1 MTDAHSKPKPV
12 DGTGQNGAKN
22 APMTEDRDIDDPLPP
37 EEIEPASGLT
47 PEEAEQARKRYLL
60 KRFWIS
66 ARGYWSRRGDRLAW
80 PFSLGLLAMI
90 GINVGFQYGIN
101 VWNRGIF
108 DAIEKRDAST
118 VYFLGSVFPPLV
130 LGSVLIVTSQVYAR
144 MLIQRRWRSWLTKLL
159 VARWIANGRYYQLN
173 LIDGDHQNPE
183 ARLSED
189 MRIATEAPVDFV
201 AGVIAAFVSAST
213 FIVVLWTIGGALK
226 LSVAG
231 VWITIPGFLVVAAV
245 IYAVVTSSSIALI
258 GRNFVRVSE
267 VKNQLEAEFRY
278 TLTRVRENG
287 ESIALLGGEEE
298 ERSDL
303 DKRFVNVRRQWRL
316 MALQYMR
323 TTIVSHGSMLI
334 APVVPVLLCAPKF
347 LDGSM
352 SLGEV
357 MQSAS
362 AFTIVQSAF
371 GWLVDNY
378 PRLADWNACARRV
391 ASLMM
396 SLDGLERAEQ
406 SDTLGRIVR
415 GETEGETMLS
425 LKDVSVSLGD
435 GTAVVK
441 ETDVEIGPGERVL
454 VAGESGSG
462 KSTLVRA
469 IAGLWPWGGGDV
481 SFRAGSRLFM
491 LPQRPYIPSGTLRR
505 AVCYPQAAES
515 WTLEEIGAALD
526 KVGLGHLK
534 DKVEEEAPWDQTL
547 SGGEKQRL
555 TFARLLLND
564 PDIIVMDEATAALDE
579 KSQDK
584 MMQTVIDELPDATIV
599 SVAHRAELEAFHSR
613 KITLERREGG
623 AKLVS
628 DIHLAPRKG
637 RAGSLLRRMVKRK

>member
-1 MTDAHSKPKPV
+1 MTDADAKPKPV
-12 DGTGQNGAKN
+12 DGTGHNGAENVN
-22 APMTEDRDIDDPLPP
+22 ANDAPDDPLPP
-37 EEIEPASGLT
+37 EELEPAVGLT
-47 PEEAEQARKRYLL
+47 PQQAEEARKRYLL
-60 KRFWIS
+60 KRFLIS
-66 ARGYWSRRGDRLAW
+66 ARGFWSRRGDGLAW
-80 PFSLGLLAMI
+80 PFSIGLLAMI
-90 GINVGFQYGIN
+90 GVNVGFQYGIN

-118 VYFLGSVFPPLV
+118 VYFLASIFPPLV
-130 LGSVLIVTSQVYAR
+130 LGSVFIVTSQVYVR
-144 MLIQRRWRSWLTKLL
+144 MRIQRRWRSWLTKVL
-159 VARWIANGRYYQLN
+159 VSRWIANGRYYQLN

-213 FIVVLWTIGGALK
+213 FIVVLWTIGGALTLPIGG
-226 LSVAG
+226 LSV
-231 VWITIPGFLVVAAV
+231 TIPGFLVIAAV
-245 IYAVVTSSSIALI
+245 IYALITSSSIALI

-303 DKRFVNVRRQWRL
+303 DRRFRNVRHQWKQ
-316 MALQYMR
+316 MAQQYMR
-323 TTIVSHGSMLI
+323 TTVVSHGSMLI
-334 APVVPVLLCAPKF
+334 APVVPLLLCAPKF

-352 SLGEV
+352 SLGQV
-357 MQSAS
+357 MQAAS

-406 SDTLGRIVR
+406 SDKLGRIVR

-441 ETDVEIGPGERVL
+441 ETDVEIGRGERVL

-469 IAGLWPWGGGDV
+469 IAGLWPWGGGSV

-491 LPQRPYIPSGTLRR
+491 LPQRPYVPSGTLRR

-515 WTLEEIGAALD
+515 WTFEEIGEALD

-579 KSQDK
+579 KSQDR
-584 MMQTVIDELPDATIV
+584 MMQTVIDELPDATII

-613 KITLERREGG
+613 KITLERRDGG

-628 DIHLAPRKG
+628 DIHLIPRKS
-637 RAGSLLRRMVKRK
+637 RSHSLLRRMVKRR

>member
-1 MTDAHSKPKPV
+1 MTDADANPKPV

-213 FIVVLWTIGGALK
+213 FIVVLWTIGGALT

>member
-1 MTDAHSKPKPV
+1 MTDADAKPKPV
-12 DGTGQNGAKN
+12 DGTGQNGAEN
-22 APMTEDRDIDDPLPP
+22 VHANDDPLPP
-37 EEIEPASGLT
+37 EEMEPASGLT
-47 PEEAEQARKRYLL
+47 PEEAAEARKKYLL

-66 ARGYWSRRGDRLAW
+66 ARGFWSRRGDALAW
-80 PFSLGLLAMI
+80 PFSIGLLAMI

-118 VYFLGSVFPPLV
+118 VYFLASIFPPLV
-130 LGSVLIVTSQVYAR
+130 LGSVMIVTSQVYVR
-144 MLIQRRWRSWLTKLL
+144 MRIQRRWRSWLTKVL
-159 VARWIANGRYYQLN
+159 VSRWIAHGRYYQLN

-213 FIVVLWTIGGALK
+213 FIVVLWTIGGALT
-226 LSVAG
+226 LPIGGA
-231 VWITIPGFLVVAAV
+231 WITIPGFLVIAAV
-245 IYAVVTSSSIALI
+245 IYALITSSSIALI

-303 DKRFVNVRRQWRL
+303 DKRFRNVRQQWKQ
-316 MALQYMR
+316 MAQQYMR
-323 TTIVSHGSMLI
+323 TTVVSHGSMLI
-334 APVVPVLLCAPKF
+334 APVVPLLLCAPKF

-352 SLGEV
+352 SLGQV
-357 MQSAS
+357 MQAAS

-406 SDTLGRIVR
+406 SDKLGRIVR

-441 ETDVEIGPGERVL
+441 ETDVEIERGERVL

-469 IAGLWPWGGGDV
+469 IAGLWPWGGGSV

-515 WTLEEIGAALD
+515 WTFEEIGEALD

-579 KSQDK
+579 KSQDR
-584 MMQTVIDELPDATIV
+584 MMQTVIDELPDATII

-628 DIHLAPRKG
+628 DIHLIPRKA
-637 RAGSLLRRMVKRK
+637 RSGSLLRRMVKRR

>member
-1 MTDAHSKPKPV
+1 MTDADAKPKPV
-12 DGTGQNGAKN
+12 DGTGQNGAEN
-22 APMTEDRDIDDPLPP
+22 VHANDDPLPP
-37 EEIEPASGLT
+37 EEMEPASGLT
-47 PEEAEQARKRYLL
+47 PEEAEEARKKYLL

-66 ARGYWSRRGDRLAW
+66 ARGFWSRRGDALAW
-80 PFSLGLLAMI
+80 PFSIGLLAMI

-118 VYFLGSVFPPLV
+118 VYFLASIFPPLV
-130 LGSVLIVTSQVYAR
+130 LGSVMIVTSQVYVR
-144 MLIQRRWRSWLTKLL
+144 MRIQRRWRSWLTKVL
-159 VARWIANGRYYQLN
+159 VSRWIGHGRYYQLN

-213 FIVVLWTIGGALK
+213 FIVVLWTIGGALT
-226 LSVAG
+226 LPIGGA
-231 VWITIPGFLVVAAV
+231 WITVPGFLVIAAV
-245 IYAVVTSSSIALI
+245 IYALITSSSIALI

-303 DKRFVNVRRQWRL
+303 DRRFRNVRKQWKQ
-316 MALQYMR
+316 MAQQYMR
-323 TTIVSHGSMLI
+323 TTVVSHGSMLI
-334 APVVPVLLCAPKF
+334 APVVPLLLCAPKF

-352 SLGEV
+352 SLGQV
-357 MQSAS
+357 MQAAS

-406 SDTLGRIVR
+406 SEKLGRIVR

-441 ETDVEIGPGERVL
+441 ETDVEIGRGERVL

-469 IAGLWPWGGGDV
+469 IAGLWPWGGGSV

-515 WTLEEIGAALD
+515 WTFEEIGEALD

-579 KSQDK
+579 KSQDR
-584 MMQTVIDELPDATIV
+584 MMQTVIDELPDATII

-628 DIHLAPRKG
+628 DIHLIPRKA
-637 RAGSLLRRMVKRK
+637 RSGSLLRRMVKRPKF

>member
-1 MTDAHSKPKPV
+1 MTDADAKPQPV
-12 DGTGQNGAKN
+12 DGTGHNGAEN
-22 APMTEDRDIDDPLPP
+22 VHANDAPDDPLPP
-37 EEIEPASGLT
+37 EELEPAAGLT
-47 PEEAEQARKRYLL
+47 PQQAEEARKRYLL

-66 ARGYWSRRGDRLAW
+66 ARGFWSRRGDGLAW
-80 PFSLGLLAMI
+80 PFSIGLLAMI
-90 GINVGFQYGIN
+90 GVNVGFQYGIN

-118 VYFLGSVFPPLV
+118 VYFLASIFPPLV
-130 LGSVLIVTSQVYAR
+130 LGSVFIVTSQVYVR
-144 MLIQRRWRSWLTKLL
+144 MRIQRRWRSWLTKVL
-159 VARWIANGRYYQLN
+159 VSRWIANGRYYQLN

-213 FIVVLWTIGGALK
+213 FIVVLWTIGGALTLPIGG
-226 LSVAG
+226 LSV
-231 VWITIPGFLVVAAV
+231 TIPGFLVIAAV
-245 IYAVVTSSSIALI
+245 IYALITSSSIALI

-303 DKRFVNVRRQWRL
+303 DRRFRNVRHQWKQ
-316 MALQYMR
+316 MAQQYMR
-323 TTIVSHGSMLI
+323 TTVVSHGSMLI
-334 APVVPVLLCAPKF
+334 APVVPLLLCAPKF

-352 SLGEV
+352 SLGQV
-357 MQSAS
+357 MQAAS

-406 SDTLGRIVR
+406 SDKLGRIVR

-441 ETDVEIGPGERVL
+441 ETDVEIGRGERVL

-469 IAGLWPWGGGDV
+469 IAGLWPWGGGSV

-491 LPQRPYIPSGTLRR
+491 LPQRPYVPSGTLRR

-515 WTLEEIGAALD
+515 WTFEEIGEALD

-579 KSQDK
+579 KSQDR
-584 MMQTVIDELPDATIV
+584 MMQTVIDELPDATII

-628 DIHLAPRKG
+628 DIHLIPHKARS
-637 RAGSLLRRMVKRK
+637 RSLLRRMVKRR

>member
-1 MTDAHSKPKPV
+1 MTDADANSKRA
-12 DGTGQNGAKN
+12 DGTGKNGAGKVHVEN
-22 APMTEDRDIDDPLPP
+22 AADEPLPP
-37 EEIEPASGLT
+37 EEIGPDEGLT
-47 PEEAEQARKRYLL
+47 PEEAEKARKKYLL

-66 ARGYWSRRGDRLAW
+66 ARGFWSRRGDGLAW
-80 PFSLGLLAMI
+80 PFSIGLLVMI
-90 GINVGFQYGIN
+90 GINVAFQYGVN

-118 VYFLGSVFPPLV
+118 VYFLASIFPPLV
-130 LGSVLIVTSQVYAR
+130 LGSVLIVTSQVYVR
-144 MLIQRRWRSWLTKLL
+144 MRIQRRWRSWLTKVL
-159 VARWIANGRYYQLN
+159 VSRWIANGRYYQLN

-213 FIVVLWTIGGALK
+213 FIVVLWTIGGALT
-226 LSVAG
+226 LPIGG

-245 IYAVVTSSSIALI
+245 IYALITSSSIAWI
-258 GRNFVRVSE
+258 GRNFVKVSE

-303 DKRFVNVRRQWRL
+303 DSRFRNVRHQWKR
-316 MALQYMR
+316 MAQQYMR
-323 TTIVSHGSMLI
+323 TTVVSHGSMLI

-352 SLGEV
+352 SLGQV
-357 MQSAS
+357 MQAAS

-406 SDTLGRIVR
+406 SNTLGRIVR

-469 IAGLWPWGGGDV
+469 IAGLWPWGGGSV

-515 WTLEEIGAALD
+515 WTADEIGAALD

-579 KSQDK
+579 KSQDR
-584 MMQTVIDELPDATIV
+584 MMQTVIDELPDATII

-628 DIHLAPRKG
+628 DIHLIPRKA
-637 RAGSLLRRMVKRK
+637 RSGSLLRRMVKRR

>member
-1 MTDAHSKPKPV
+1 MTDADAKPKPV
-12 DGTGQNGAKN
+12 DGTGQNGAEN
-22 APMTEDRDIDDPLPP
+22 VHANDDPLPP
-37 EEIEPASGLT
+37 EEMEPASGLT
-47 PEEAEQARKRYLL
+47 PEEAAEARKKYLL

-66 ARGYWSRRGDRLAW
+66 ARGFWSRRGDALAW
-80 PFSLGLLAMI
+80 PFSIGLLAMI

-118 VYFLGSVFPPLV
+118 VYFLASIFPPLV
-130 LGSVLIVTSQVYAR
+130 LGSVMIVTSQVYVR
-144 MLIQRRWRSWLTKLL
+144 MRIQRRWRSWLTKVL
-159 VARWIANGRYYQLN
+159 VSRWIAHGRYYQLN

-213 FIVVLWTIGGALK
+213 FIVVLWTIGGALT
-226 LSVAG
+226 LPIGGASM
-231 VWITIPGFLVVAAV
+231 TIPGFLVIAAV
-245 IYAVVTSSSIALI
+245 IYALITSSSIALI

-303 DKRFVNVRRQWRL
+303 DNRFRNVRQQWKQ
-316 MALQYMR
+316 MAQQYMR
-323 TTIVSHGSMLI
+323 TTVVSHGSMLI
-334 APVVPVLLCAPKF
+334 APVVPLLLCAPKF

-352 SLGEV
+352 SLGQV
-357 MQSAS
+357 MQAAS

-406 SDTLGRIVR
+406 SEKLGRIVR

-441 ETDVEIGPGERVL
+441 ETDVEIGRGERVL

-469 IAGLWPWGGGDV
+469 IAGLWPWGGGSV

-515 WTLEEIGAALD
+515 WTFEEIGEALD

-555 TFARLLLND
+555 TFARLLLNN

-579 KSQDK
+579 KSQDR
-584 MMQTVIDELPDATIV
+584 MMQTVIDELPDATII

-628 DIHLAPRKG
+628 DILLIPRKA
-637 RAGSLLRRMVKRK
+637 RSGSLLRRMVKRR

>member
-1 MTDAHSKPKPV
+1 MTDADAKPKPV
-12 DGTGQNGAKN
+12 DGTGQNGAEN
-22 APMTEDRDIDDPLPP
+22 VHANDDPLPP
-37 EEIEPASGLT
+37 EEMEPASGLT
-47 PEEAEQARKRYLL
+47 PEEAAEARKKYLL

-66 ARGYWSRRGDRLAW
+66 ARGFWSRRGDALAW
-80 PFSLGLLAMI
+80 PFSIGLLAMI

-118 VYFLGSVFPPLV
+118 VYFLASIFPPLV
-130 LGSVLIVTSQVYAR
+130 LGSVMIVTSQVYVR
-144 MLIQRRWRSWLTKLL
+144 MRIQRRWRSWLTKVL
-159 VARWIANGRYYQLN
+159 VSRWIAHGRYYQLN

-213 FIVVLWTIGGALK
+213 FIVVLWTIGGALT
-226 LSVAG
+226 LPIGGAS
-231 VWITIPGFLVVAAV
+231 ITIPGFLVIAAV
-245 IYAVVTSSSIALI
+245 IYALITSSSIALI

-303 DKRFVNVRRQWRL
+303 DKRFRNVRQQWKQ
-316 MALQYMR
+316 MAQQYMR
-323 TTIVSHGSMLI
+323 TTVVSHGSMLI
-334 APVVPVLLCAPKF
+334 APVVPLLLCAPKF

-352 SLGEV
+352 SLGQV
-357 MQSAS
+357 MQAAS

-406 SDTLGRIVR
+406 SDKLGRIVR

-441 ETDVEIGPGERVL
+441 ETDVEIGRGERVL

-469 IAGLWPWGGGDV
+469 IAGLWPWGGGSV

-515 WTLEEIGAALD
+515 WTFEEIGEALD

-579 KSQDK
+579 KSQDR
-584 MMQTVIDELPDATIV
+584 MMQTVIDELPDATII

-628 DIHLAPRKG
+628 DIHLIPRKA
-637 RAGSLLRRMVKRK
+637 RSGSLLRRMVKRR

>member
-1 MTDAHSKPKPV
+1 MTDADANPKPV

-213 FIVVLWTIGGALK
+213 FIVVLWTIGGALT

-462 KSTLVRA
+462 ISTLVRA

>member
-1 MTDAHSKPKPV
+1 MTDADAKPKPV
-12 DGTGQNGAKN
+12 DGTGQNGAEN
-22 APMTEDRDIDDPLPP
+22 VHANDDPLPP

-47 PEEAEQARKRYLL
+47 PEEAAEARKKYLL

-66 ARGYWSRRGDRLAW
+66 ARGFWSRRGDALAW
-80 PFSLGLLAMI
+80 PFSIGLLAMI

-118 VYFLGSVFPPLV
+118 VYFLASIFPPLV
-130 LGSVLIVTSQVYAR
+130 LGSVMIVTSQVYVR
-144 MLIQRRWRSWLTKLL
+144 MRIQRRWRSWLTKVL
-159 VARWIANGRYYQLN
+159 VSRWIAHGRYYQLN

-213 FIVVLWTIGGALK
+213 FIVVLWTIGGALT
-226 LSVAG
+226 LPIGGASM
-231 VWITIPGFLVVAAV
+231 TIPGFLVIAAV
-245 IYAVVTSSSIALI
+245 IYALITSSSIALI

-303 DKRFVNVRRQWRL
+303 DNRFRNVRQQWKQ
-316 MALQYMR
+316 MAQQYMR
-323 TTIVSHGSMLI
+323 TTVVSHGSMLI
-334 APVVPVLLCAPKF
+334 APVVPLLLCAPKF

-352 SLGEV
+352 SLGQV
-357 MQSAS
+357 MQAAS

-406 SDTLGRIVR
+406 SEKLGRIVR

-441 ETDVEIGPGERVL
+441 ETDVEIGRGERVL

-469 IAGLWPWGGGDV
+469 IAGLWPWGGGSV

-515 WTLEEIGAALD
+515 WTFEEIGEALD
-526 KVGLGHLK
+526 KVGLGHLR

-555 TFARLLLND
+555 TFARLLLNN

-579 KSQDK
+579 KSQDR
-584 MMQTVIDELPDATIV
+584 MMQTVIDELPDATII

-628 DIHLAPRKG
+628 DILLIPRKA
-637 RAGSLLRRMVKRK
+637 RSGSLLRRMVKRR

>member
-1 MTDAHSKPKPV
+1 M
-12 DGTGQNGAKN
+12 
-22 APMTEDRDIDDPLPP
+22 R
-37 EEIEPASGLT
+37 
-47 PEEAEQARKRYLL
+47 
-60 KRFWIS
+60 
-66 ARGYWSRRGDRLAW
+66 
-80 PFSLGLLAMI
+80 
-90 GINVGFQYGIN
+90 
-101 VWNRGIF
+101 
-108 DAIEKRDAST
+108 
-118 VYFLGSVFPPLV
+118 
-130 LGSVLIVTSQVYAR
+130 
-144 MLIQRRWRSWLTKLL
+144 IQRRWRSWLTKVL
-159 VARWIANGRYYQLN
+159 VSRWIANGRYYQLN

-213 FIVVLWTIGGALK
+213 FIVVLWTIGGALT
-226 LSVAG
+226 LPIGG

-245 IYAVVTSSSIALI
+245 IYALITSSSIAWI
-258 GRNFVRVSE
+258 GRNFVKVSE

-303 DKRFVNVRRQWRL
+303 DSRFRNVRHQWKR
-316 MALQYMR
+316 MAQQYMR
-323 TTIVSHGSMLI
+323 TTVVSHGSMLI

-352 SLGEV
+352 SLGQV
-357 MQSAS
+357 MQAAS

-469 IAGLWPWGGGDV
+469 IAGLWPWGGGSV
-481 SFRAGSRLFM
+481 NFRAGSRLFM

-515 WTLEEIGAALD
+515 WTAEEIGAALD

-579 KSQDK
+579 KSQDR
-584 MMQTVIDELPDATIV
+584 MMQTVIDELPDATII

-628 DIHLAPRKG
+628 DIHLIPRKA
-637 RAGSLLRRMVKRK
+637 RSGSLLRRMVKRR